1 MKMWSLCLISI
12 GCVLI
17 MLSYQVE
24 SPISLIVSGIALVI
38 VGAVGTFKDKKNKQ
52 NVRK

>member
-12 GCVLI
+12 GCILI

-24 SPISLIVSGIALVI
+24 SPISLVVSGIAVVI
-38 VGAVGTFKDKKNKQ
+38 VGIIGTLKGNKKQ
-52 NVRK
+52 NNRK